1 VDVHSAKCNS
11 SIARGICEI
20 FTFVH
25 GPDPA
30 LGPIDRDYLVP
41 KVDPFDAVLAEWR
54 QQEA

>member
-1 VDVHSAKCNS
+1 MQLVQFV
-11 SIARGICEI
+11 IARGICEI

-25 GPDPA
+25 RPDPA